1 VAQTD
6 IDFCGIGFSL
16 WDFGLAKAEAYATQT
31 VREPLTAIFAKNLS
45 VNNMATTETNAI
57 EVVKLKKQFGDFVAV
72 KEVSFTVHTGE
83 IFGLLG
89 PNGAGKTTLIRMMT
103 TLTPPTSGSAEVGG
117 YDVVSDAD
125 GVRHAIGVIP
135 QALTSDPELTAREN
149 MSIHAKLYGLT
160 SAQRQKLIPE
170 LLESVGL
177 TEFSDKLVGSFSGGM
192 RRRLEIARGLVHSPK
207 IMFLDEPT
215 TGLDPVSRTAVWEMI
230 SKLKA
235 SAGLTILL
243 TTHYMDEADNLC
255 DRIAIVDHGQLV
267 ALDTPINLK
276 DSVPSVDIVEAEFE
290 NPPAD
295 WNAMLQ
301 KLDGVASVAEH
312 DGHWHIS
319 TTNGPVTVRELMDL
333 SRDRGVNVRRVSVQ
347 GTTLDDV
354 FLYYTGRQLRDA
366 ASDSVKRDV
375 SHLYK

>member
-1 VAQTD
+1 MNSA
-6 IDFCGIGFSL
+6 
-16 WDFGLAKAEAYATQT
+16 
-31 VREPLTAIFAKNLS
+31 
-45 VNNMATTETNAI
+45 TNAI

-72 KEVSFTVHTGE
+72 KEVSFTVYTGE

-103 TLTPPTSGSAEVGG
+103 TLTPPTSGVAIVGG
-117 YDVVSDAD
+117 HDVVKDPN

-149 MSIHAKLYGLT
+149 MTIHAKLYGLT
-160 SAQRQKLIPE
+160 AAERERLIPQ

-177 TEFSDKLVGSFSGGM
+177 TEFADKLVGSFSGGM

-207 IMFLDEPT
+207 ILFLDEPT

-230 SKLKA
+230 TKLKE

-243 TTHYMDEADNLC
+243 TTHYMEEADNLC
-255 DRIAIVDHGQLV
+255 DRIAIVDHGQLA
-267 ALDTPINLK
+267 ALDTPAKLK
-276 DSVPSVDIVEAEFE
+276 DSVQTAEIVEAEFDH
-290 NPPAD
+290 PPAD
-295 WNAMLQ
+295 WNAVLQ
-301 KLDGVASVAEH
+301 KLAGVSSVSDHDGV
-312 DGHWHIS
+312 WHVS
-319 TTNGPVTVRELMDL
+319 TTSGPVTVRELMDTA
-333 SRDRGVNVRRVSVQ
+333 RDRGVNVKRVSVQ

-354 FLYYTGRQLRDA
+354 FLHFTGRQLRDE
-366 ASDSVKRDV
+366 ASGSVRRDM

>member
-1 VAQTD
+1 MT
-6 IDFCGIGFSL
+6 
-16 WDFGLAKAEAYATQT
+16 
-31 VREPLTAIFAKNLS
+31 
-45 VNNMATTETNAI
+45 TTETNAI

-117 YDVVSDAD
+117 HNVVSDFD

-230 SKLKA
+230 SKLKE

-267 ALDTPINLK
+267 ALDTPVNLK
-276 DSVPSVDIVEAEFE
+276 DSVPTVDIVEAEFE

-295 WNAMLQ
+295 WDAQLQ
-301 KLDGVASVAEH
+301 KLEGVAKVTDH
-312 DGHWHIS
+312 DGLCHIS
-319 TTNGPVTVRELMDL
+319 TTDGPITVRGLMDL
-333 SRDRGVNVRRVSVQ
+333 ARDRGVNVRRVSVQ

-354 FLYYTGRQLRDA
+354 FLYYTGRQLRDT

>member
-1 VAQTD
+1 MNTTD
-6 IDFCGIGFSL
+6 
-16 WDFGLAKAEAYATQT
+16 
-31 VREPLTAIFAKNLS
+31 
-45 VNNMATTETNAI
+45 TNAI
-57 EVVKLKKQFGDFVAV
+57 EVTKLKKQFGDFVAV
-72 KEVSFTVHTGE
+72 KEVSFAVHTGE

-117 YDVVSDAD
+117 HDVVGDAD

-149 MSIHAKLYGLT
+149 MMIHAKLYGLT
-160 SAQRQKLIPE
+160 NSQRQKLIPE

-177 TEFSDKLVGSFSGGM
+177 TEFIDKLVGSFSGGM

-207 IMFLDEPT
+207 ILFLDEPT

-230 SKLKA
+230 TKLKE

-243 TTHYMDEADNLC
+243 TTHYMDEADKLC

-267 ALDTPINLK
+267 ALDTPARLK
-276 DSVPSVDIVEAEFE
+276 DSVPAVDIVEAEFD

-295 WNAMLQ
+295 WDASL
-301 KLDGVASVAEH
+301 KTLSEVAGVADH
-312 DGHWHIS
+312 DGIRHIS
-319 TTNGPVTVRELMDL
+319 TTSGPVTVRELMDL
-333 SRDRGVNVRRVSVQ
+333 ARDRGVNVRRVSVQ

-354 FLYYTGRQLRDA
+354 FLYYTGRQLRDE
-366 ASDSVKRDV
+366 ASETVRRDL

>member
-1 VAQTD
+1 M
-6 IDFCGIGFSL
+6 
-16 WDFGLAKAEAYATQT
+16 
-31 VREPLTAIFAKNLS
+31 N
-45 VNNMATTETNAI
+45 TTETNAI
-57 EVVKLKKQFGDFVAV
+57 EVNKLKKQFGDFVAV
-72 KEVSFTVHTGE
+72 KEVSFTVHAGE

-103 TLTPPTSGSAEVGG
+103 TLTPPTSGTAIVSG
-117 YDVVSDAD
+117 YDVVSDPD
-125 GVRHAIGVIP
+125 GVRNAIGVIP

-149 MSIHAKLYGLT
+149 MMIHAKLYGL
-160 SAQRQKLIPE
+160 SASQRQEIIPR

-177 TEFSDKLVGSFSGGM
+177 TEFADKLVGSFSGGM

-207 IMFLDEPT
+207 ILFLDEPT

-230 SKLKA
+230 NKLKE

-255 DRIAIVDHGQLV
+255 DQIAIVDHGQLV
-267 ALDTPINLK
+267 ALNTPTKLK
-276 DSVPSVDIVEAEFE
+276 DSVPGTDIVEAEFE

-295 WNAMLQ
+295 WNASIE
-301 KLDGVASVAEH
+301 KLDGVASVKVH
-312 DGHWHIS
+312 DGVTHIS
-319 TTNGPVTVRELMDL
+319 SNSGPLTVGALMDMA
-333 SRDRGVNVRRVSVQ
+333 RDRGVTVRRVSVQ

-366 ASDSVKRDV
+366 ASEVVRYDT
-375 SHLYK
+375 SHMYK